1 MRSTQMSHVTCP
13 VTQCCS
19 AISPMSYDFTRQ
31 MAAVGATELTTEVRG
46 VIAVGADIADGG
58 LPKTVAPPG

>member
-1 MRSTQMSHVTCP
+1 
-13 VTQCCS
+13 
-19 AISPMSYDFTRQ
+19 MSYDFTRQ